1 MNTNPKV
8 RLLKAWQ
15 TYSKGA
21 LLEPNGTLRDWLVRS
36 GYGEIVP
43 PAPPVAKLPEPPV
56 EVPAD
61 PAPQTKSR
69 KRAK

>member
-21 LLEPNGTLRDWLVRS
+21 VLEPSGMLRDWLVRS
-36 GYGEIVP
+36 GYAQVIVAA
-43 PAPPVAKLPEPPV
+43 PAAAKLPEPPV
-56 EVPAD
+56 ETPAD